1 MVVEVGESWSCN
13 PPTQPASPRGRD
25 LGEVVVVASMPG
37 KSPSV
42 DETRK
47 TYPFAKKLV
56 FKDPAVEIF
65 HCRHHHLT
73 TFESLLYKS
82 SLDSTLNLPTSTKQH
97 LSFPFQLQNFTM
109 AGQSNRAELQKGL
122 YEVGMPI
129 RRSVLSDAYVDNALK
144 NGSTEFAKAMQE
156 FTTAFCWGA
165 VWDRPGLD
173 RKQRSLINLSMLAA
187 TGKVHELAVHTRGA
201 VNNGVSS
208 TEIREVLVQVCI
220 YMGVPAGMEAF
231 KAAEK
236 VLITMESEGTTIK
249 P

>member
-1 MVVEVGESWSCN
+1 M
-13 PPTQPASPRGRD
+13 
-25 LGEVVVVASMPG
+25 
-37 KSPSV
+37 
-42 DETRK
+42 
-47 TYPFAKKLV
+47 
-56 FKDPAVEIF
+56 
-65 HCRHHHLT
+65 
-73 TFESLLYKS
+73 S
-82 SLDSTLNLPTSTKQH
+82 ST
-97 LSFPFQLQNFTM
+97 
-109 AGQSNRAELQKGL
+109 SNRADAQKAL

-129 RRSVLSDAYVDNALK
+129 RRSVLSDTYVDNALK
-144 NGSTEFAKAMQE
+144 NGSTGFAKAMQE

-201 VNNGVSS
+201 VNNGVSA

-231 KAAEK
+231 KASEK
-236 VLITMESEGTTIK
+236 VLIDMGNEGIQIK

>member
-1 MVVEVGESWSCN
+1 M
-13 PPTQPASPRGRD
+13 AS
-25 LGEVVVVASMPG
+25 
-37 KSPSV
+37 
-42 DETRK
+42 
-47 TYPFAKKLV
+47 
-56 FKDPAVEIF
+56 
-65 HCRHHHLT
+65 
-73 TFESLLYKS
+73 
-82 SLDSTLNLPTSTKQH
+82 
-97 LSFPFQLQNFTM
+97 
-109 AGQSNRAELQKGL
+109 QSNRLAFQKSL
-122 YEVGMPI
+122 YDVGMPI
-129 RRSVLSDAYVDNALK
+129 RRAVLGDSYVDNALAK
-144 NGSTEFAKAMQE
+144 GSTEFAKAMQE

-201 VNNGVSS
+201 INNGVSA

-236 VLITMESEGTTIK
+236 VLQDMELEGYKIK

>member
-1 MVVEVGESWSCN
+1 MSRE
-13 PPTQPASPRGRD
+13 
-25 LGEVVVVASMPG
+25 
-37 KSPSV
+37 
-42 DETRK
+42 
-47 TYPFAKKLV
+47 
-56 FKDPAVEIF
+56 
-65 HCRHHHLT
+65 
-73 TFESLLYKS
+73 
-82 SLDSTLNLPTSTKQH
+82 
-97 LSFPFQLQNFTM
+97 QN
-109 AGQSNRAELQKGL
+109 QKAL

-129 RRSVLSDAYVDNALK
+129 RRGVLGDAYVDRALA
-144 NGSTEFAKAMQE
+144 NGKTEFAKAMQE

-201 VNNGVSS
+201 VNNGLSA

-236 VLITMESEGTTIK
+236 VLEEMAAEGVKIA

>member
-1 MVVEVGESWSCN
+1 MSS
-13 PPTQPASPRGRD
+13 QRAD
-25 LGEVVVVASMPG
+25 AQ
-37 KSPSV
+37 K
-42 DETRK
+42 
-47 TYPFAKKLV
+47 A
-56 FKDPAVEIF
+56 
-65 HCRHHHLT
+65 
-73 TFESLLYKS
+73 LY
-82 SLDSTLNLPTSTKQH
+82 N
-97 LSFPFQLQNFTM
+97 
-109 AGQSNRAELQKGL
+109 
-122 YEVGMPI
+122 VGMPI

-144 NGSTEFAKAMQE
+144 NGKSEFAVAMQE

-201 VNNGVSS
+201 VNNGVSA

-236 VLITMESEGTTIK
+236 VLIDMAAEGVTIK
-249 P
+249 Q

>member
-1 MVVEVGESWSCN
+1 MTDRVES
-13 PPTQPASPRGRD
+13 QKA
-25 LGEVVVVASMPG
+25 
-37 KSPSV
+37 
-42 DETRK
+42 
-47 TYPFAKKLV
+47 
-56 FKDPAVEIF
+56 
-65 HCRHHHLT
+65 
-73 TFESLLYKS
+73 LY
-82 SLDSTLNLPTSTKQH
+82 N
-97 LSFPFQLQNFTM
+97 
-109 AGQSNRAELQKGL
+109 
-122 YEVGMPI
+122 VGMKH
-129 RRSVLSDAYVDNALK
+129 RRSVLGDSYVDNALA
-144 NGSTEFAKAMQE
+144 NGSTEFARAMQE

-201 VNNGVSS
+201 VNNGLSA

-236 VLITMESEGTTIK
+236 VLKDMEKEGVQIK

>member
-1 MVVEVGESWSCN
+1 MTDRIESQKN
-13 PPTQPASPRGRD
+13 
-25 LGEVVVVASMPG
+25 
-37 KSPSV
+37 
-42 DETRK
+42 
-47 TYPFAKKLV
+47 
-56 FKDPAVEIF
+56 
-65 HCRHHHLT
+65 
-73 TFESLLYKS
+73 LY
-82 SLDSTLNLPTSTKQH
+82 N
-97 LSFPFQLQNFTM
+97 
-109 AGQSNRAELQKGL
+109 
-122 YEVGMPI
+122 VGMKH
-129 RRSVLSDAYVDNALK
+129 RRGVLGDAYVDNAIA
-144 NGSTEFAKAMQE
+144 NGSTEFARAMQE

-201 VNNGVSS
+201 VNNGLSA

-236 VLITMESEGTTIK
+236 VLKDMEKEGVQIK

>member
-1 MVVEVGESWSCN
+1 MAPNRPEN
-13 PPTQPASPRGRD
+13 QKD
-25 LGEVVVVASMPG
+25 L
-37 KSPSV
+37 
-42 DETRK
+42 
-47 TYPFAKKLV
+47 Y
-56 FKDPAVEIF
+56 
-65 HCRHHHLT
+65 
-73 TFESLLYKS
+73 
-82 SLDSTLNLPTSTKQH
+82 N
-97 LSFPFQLQNFTM
+97 
-109 AGQSNRAELQKGL
+109 
-122 YEVGMPI
+122 VGMPI
-129 RRSVLSDAYVDNALK
+129 RRAVLGDAYVDRALS

-201 VNNGVSS
+201 VNNGVSA

-236 VLITMESEGTTIK
+236 VLIDMQAEGATVK